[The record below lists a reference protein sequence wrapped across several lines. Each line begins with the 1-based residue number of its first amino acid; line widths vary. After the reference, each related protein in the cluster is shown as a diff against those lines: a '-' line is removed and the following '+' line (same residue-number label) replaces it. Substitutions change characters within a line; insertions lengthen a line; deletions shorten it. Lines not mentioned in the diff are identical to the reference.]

1 MANAAPFCVT
11 VCVRM
16 RMYVCVSAH
25 PDLVVQTILIYWLSV
40 FFFFLLGLLHSFL
53 SSECPAVEASGMGR
67 PSACCESAVPLL
79 ISSRFIS
86 LGHNQIKTLTH
97 LLSTIYKCLPGAWES
112 LAGAMPPLLGL
123 LGRCPVVSPPSL
135 GNLTISGQLMLYDLP
150 RRSVELFLLA
160 CISLTS

>member
-1 MANAAPFCVT
+1 MQLHSVSQCVSA
-11 VCVRM
+11 CAC
-16 RMYVCVSAH
+16 VCVSAH

-67 PSACCESAVPLL
+67 PSVCCESAVPLL

-112 LAGAMPPLLGL
+112 LAGAMPPLLG
-123 LGRCPVVSPPSL
+123 RCPVVSPPSL
-135 GNLTISGQLMLYDLP
+135 CNLTISGQLMLYDLP
-150 RRSVELFLLA
+150 RRSVELFLLV